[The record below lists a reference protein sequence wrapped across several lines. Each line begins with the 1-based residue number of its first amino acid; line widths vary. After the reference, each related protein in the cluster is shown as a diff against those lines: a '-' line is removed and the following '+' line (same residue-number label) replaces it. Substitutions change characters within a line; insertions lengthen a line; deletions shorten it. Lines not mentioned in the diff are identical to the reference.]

1 MPKYMTLARHLTI
14 EELGKRYRKARD
26 GVDRS
31 QWQIIWLVAQGKHSG
46 EIAAMTGYRVGWI
59 RALVRRYNAD
69 GPDRIGD
76 QRHSNPG
83 QRRLLT
89 AAQELEL
96 KALLQQAQVEGK
108 SWTGPQV
115 ARWMSQQLGRPI
127 HAVRGWEVMRRLGFT
142 SKTPRPR
149 HAKADAEQQGWFK
162 KTSPNS

>member
-14 EELGKRYRKARD
+14 EELEKRYRKARD

-31 QWQIIWLVAQGKHSG
+31 QWQIIWLAAQGKHSG

-76 QRHSNPG
+76 QRHGNPG